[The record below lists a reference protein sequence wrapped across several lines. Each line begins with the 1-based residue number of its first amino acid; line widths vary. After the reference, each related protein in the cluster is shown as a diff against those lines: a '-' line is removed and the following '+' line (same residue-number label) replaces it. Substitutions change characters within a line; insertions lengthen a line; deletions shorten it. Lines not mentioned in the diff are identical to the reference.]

1 MFTIIADIKQKQ
13 QEESQKFESKLT
25 NLAATMETLAI
36 ENSKMVA
43 EIESLKSTITDL
55 KIKQSNAS
63 STLNRICDQ
72 K

>member
-36 ENSKMVA
+36 ENSKMAA

-63 STLNRICDQ
+63 STLNRICGQ